1 MEKNIKTGKNCYLI
15 HTDGGARGNP
25 GPAAIGVV
33 IEERRLRNTKDS
45 SRGIEGGSV
54 GKKEYGEYLG
64 EATNNEAEYKAVI
77 FALKKLKQ
85 LVGNTEAKAVD
96 VAVVLDSEL
105 IERQLN
111 GEYKIKEKNL
121 QNFFVEVWNLKSDFG
136 SVSFRHV
143 RREKNIDAD
152 RIVNQVLDRETN
164 KLL

>member
-1 MEKNIKTGKNCYLI
+1 MEKSKIMI

-33 IEERRLRNTKDS
+33 
-45 SRGIEGGSV
+45 IEGGSV

-85 LVGNTEAKAVD
+85 LIGASGSKSSNVE
-96 VAVVLDSEL
+96 VVLDSEL

-121 QNFFVEVWNLKSDFG
+121 QNYFVEVWNLKSDFG
-136 SVSFRHV
+136 SVGFRHV
-143 RREKNIDAD
+143 RREKNTDAD
-152 RIVNQVLDRETN
+152 RIVNQVLDREGN
-164 KLL
+164 KLDI

>member
-1 MEKNIKTGKNCYLI
+1 MEKIIKTDKYHFII

-33 IEERRLRNTKDS
+33 
-45 SRGIEGGSV
+45 IEGGSV

-85 LVGNTEAKAVD
+85 LLGNAEAKAGD
-96 VAVVLDSEL
+96 VEVVLDSEL
-105 IERQLN
+105 IERQLK

-121 QNFFVEVWNLKSDFG
+121 QNYFVEVWNLKSDFG

-143 RREKNIDAD
+143 LRGENADAD
-152 RIVNQVLDRETN
+152 RIVNQILDREEN
-164 KLL
+164 KLNI

>member
-1 MEKNIKTGKNCYLI
+1 MEKSKIII

-33 IEERRLRNTKDS
+33 IE
-45 SRGIEGGSV
+45 GGSV
-54 GKKEYGEYLG
+54 GKKEYGEYVG

-85 LVGNTEAKAVD
+85 LIGNTEAKTSD
-96 VAVVLDSEL
+96 VEVVLDSEL
-105 IERQLN
+105 LERQLK

-121 QNFFVEVWNLKSDFG
+121 QNYFVEVWNLKSDFG

-143 RREKNIDAD
+143 LRGENADAD

>member
-1 MEKNIKTGKNCYLI
+1 MEKSKIII

-33 IEERRLRNTKDS
+33 IT
-45 SRGIEGGSV
+45 GGSV
-54 GKKEYGEYLG
+54 GKKEYGEHLG
-64 EATNNEAEYKAVI
+64 EATNNEAEYKAVV

-85 LVGNTEAKAVD
+85 LVGNTEAKATD
-96 VAVVLDSEL
+96 VEVVLDSEL

-121 QNFFVEVWNLKSDFG
+121 QNYFVEVWNLKSDFN

-143 RREKNIDAD
+143 RREENIDAD
-152 RIVNQVLDRETN
+152 RIVNQVLDREGG
-164 KLL
+164 KLNI

>member
-1 MEKNIKTGKNCYLI
+1 MKHSFII

-33 IEERRLRNTKDS
+33 IE
-45 SRGIEGGSV
+45 GGSV

-64 EATNNEAEYKAVI
+64 ETTNNEAEYKAVI

-85 LVGNTEAKAVD
+85 LVGASESKSSNVE
-96 VAVVLDSEL
+96 VVLDSEL
-105 IERQLN
+105 LERQLN

-121 QNFFVEVWNLKSDFG
+121 QNYFVEVWNLKSDYG
-136 SVSFRHV
+136 SVSFKHV
-143 RREKNIDAD
+143 LRGENVDAD
-152 RIVNQVLDRETN
+152 RIVNGVLDRETN

>member
-1 MEKNIKTGKNCYLI
+1 MERNKIII

-25 GPAAIGVV
+25 GPAAIGAV
-33 IEERRLRNTKDS
+33 IE
-45 SRGIEGGSV
+45 GPF

-85 LVGNTEAKAVD
+85 LIGSSEAKSGNVEI
-96 VAVVLDSEL
+96 VVDSEL
-105 IERQLN
+105 IEKQLN

-121 QNFFVEVWNLKSDFG
+121 QNFFIEVWNLKSDFG

-143 RREKNIDAD
+143 LRGENAEAD